1 MADRP
6 VGSLS
11 RSALIG
17 TSWLLA
23 QNVGSRVIGFV
34 SQIILAKLLAP
45 GDFGTIGLA
54 LTVTTLAS
62 VVANF
67 GVDDVLLQ
75 RQKSLRFWATAAFAT
90 SLGLG
95 LLSFLGVIGLAP
107 VAAMIYHAPVLLRL
121 LPLMAL
127 AMPLTALSTVP
138 MAKIRADLNFRFLA
152 AYTTAELAA
161 LQLMTI
167 ALAVLGFGVY
177 SFAIPVPVMALVR
190 AVTFWWVAR
199 PKLGHL
205 RLGQLRMIGSN
216 SAAAFG
222 TKILTAVVG
231 QGAYFVLG
239 LVATKPV
246 VGAYFFAFR
255 LAIQP
260 VQLLAGNLSNVLF
273 PILAQLRSEPR
284 RQGEAALK
292 ASRVLSYVVMPYCFL
307 QAAIAKPLLTFVFAD
322 KWQAAIPLVQILSI
336 GLAFDAVSWV
346 AGALLQARGEFRKS
360 FVYSCVFCPI
370 FFGMVT
376 LGALSFSGMGVAV
389 AVSLFYLAFAPVYSY
404 RVFRK
409 VGVSPSEVA
418 GIYLA
423 PVAFAALAALAA
435 HMLGEVLPSGNL
447 AKTIVIGLV
456 GSALYLALLR
466 LFAPQ
471 MFNQLWA
478 RARVLV
484 QKRVHGAVAT
494 GQARSQA

>member
-1 MADRP
+1 MADSP
-6 VGSLS
+6 AGSLR

-23 QNVGSRVIGFV
+23 QNLGTRVISFA

-54 LTVTTLAS
+54 LTVTTLAN

-75 RQKSLRFWATAAFAT
+75 RQKSLRFWTAAGFVT

-95 LLSFLGVIGLAP
+95 ALSFLCVVLFAP
-107 VAAMIYHAPVLLRL
+107 VAAAIYRAPVLLSL
-121 LPLMAL
+121 LPLMAIAL
-127 AMPLTALSTVP
+127 PLTALSTVP

-152 AYTTAELAA
+152 AYNTAELAGV
-161 LQLMTI
+161 QLLTI

-190 AVTFWWVAR
+190 AITFWWTAR
-199 PKLGHL
+199 PQFGRL
-205 RLGQLRMIGSN
+205 RFRQLRMIGSN

-222 TKILTAVVG
+222 TKILTAGVS
-231 QGAYFVLG
+231 QGDYFVLG
-239 LVATKPV
+239 LVAAKPV

-273 PILAQLRSEPR
+273 PILAQLRGDPV
-284 RQGEAALK
+284 RQGEAASK

-307 QAAIAKPLLTFVFAD
+307 QAAVAKPLLTLVFAD
-322 KWQAAIPLVQILSI
+322 KWLAAIPLMQILSI

-346 AGALLQARGEFRKS
+346 AGALLQARGEFRTS
-360 FVYSCVFCPI
+360 LIYSSVFFPI
-370 FFGMVT
+370 FFAMVT
-376 LGALSFSGMGVAV
+376 LGAVTYSGTGVAL

-404 RVFRK
+404 CVFRK
-409 VGVSPSEVA
+409 VGLSLMEVA

-423 PVAFAALAALAA
+423 PVGFAALAAVAA
-435 HMLGEVLPSGNL
+435 YALGEALPSGNL
-447 AKTIVIGLV
+447 VKTIAIGV
-456 GSALYLALLR
+456 TGSAVYLGLLR
-466 LFAPQ
+466 LFVPQ
-471 MFNQLWA
+471 ISDQLWSRA
-478 RARVLV
+478 RAMVR
-484 QKRVHGAVAT
+484 KRLQGEMAA
-494 GQARSQA
+494 SQA

>member
-1 MADRP
+1 MADSP
-6 VGSLS
+6 VRSLG

-23 QNVGSRVIGFV
+23 QNLGTRAISFA
-34 SQIILAKLLAP
+34 SQIILAKLLVP
-45 GDFGTIGLA
+45 SDFGTIGLA

-75 RQKSLRFWATAAFAT
+75 RQKSLRFWASPAFAT

-95 LLSFLGVIGLAP
+95 LLSFLGVVAVAP
-107 VAAMIYHAPVLLRL
+107 FAVSIYRAPVLLNL

-127 AMPLTALSTVP
+127 SLPLTALSTVP

-152 AYTTAELAA
+152 GYTTAELAA
-161 LQLMTI
+161 LQLLTI

-177 SFAIPVPVMALVR
+177 SFAVPVPVMALVR

-199 PKLGHL
+199 P
-205 RLGQLRMIGSN
+205 RLGRLRIRQLRMIGSN

-222 TKILTAVVG
+222 AKILTAGVS
-231 QGAYFVLG
+231 QGDYFVLG
-239 LVATKPV
+239 LVAAKPV

-273 PILAQLRSEPR
+273 PILAQLRGEPK
-284 RQGEAALK
+284 RQGEAALN

-307 QAAIAKPLLTFVFAD
+307 QAAVARPLLNLVFGD

-360 FVYSCVFCPI
+360 FAYSCVFFPI
-370 FFGMVT
+370 FFAMVT
-376 LGALSFSGMGVAV
+376 LGAVGFSGTGVAV
-389 AVSLFYLAFAPVYSY
+389 AVSLFYMAFAPVYSY
-404 RVFRK
+404 RIFRK
-409 VGVSPSEVA
+409 VGVSRADVV
-418 GIYLA
+418 GIYLP
-423 PVAFAALAALAA
+423 PVTLAALAALVAHLAA
-435 HMLGEVLPSGNL
+435 ETLSSGNL
-447 AKTIVIGLV
+447 AKTVIIGLA
-456 GSALYLALLR
+456 GGGIYLALLR
-466 LFAPQ
+466 LLAPQ
-471 MFNQLWA
+471 IFHQLLA
-478 RARVLV
+478 RFRGMA
-484 QKRVHGAVAT
+484 QKRIHRVA
-494 GQARSQA
+494 AAS

>member
-1 MADRP
+1 MADSP
-6 VGSLS
+6 PGSLR

-23 QNVGSRVIGFV
+23 QNLGTRVISFA
-34 SQIILAKLLAP
+34 SQIVLAKLLAP

-75 RQKSLRFWATAAFAT
+75 RQKSLRFWASAGFAT

-95 LLSFLGVIGLAP
+95 LLSFLGVLLFAP
-107 VAAMIYHAPVLLRL
+107 AAAWIYRAPVLVRL
-121 LPLMAL
+121 LPLMAI

-152 AYTTAELAA
+152 GYNTAELAG
-161 LQLMTI
+161 LQLLTI

-177 SFAIPVPVMALVR
+177 SFAIPVPVMALTR
-190 AVTFWWVAR
+190 AIAFWWVAR
-199 PKLGHL
+199 PRFGRL
-205 RLGQLRMIGSN
+205 RLVQLRMIGAN

-222 TKILTAVVG
+222 SKILTAGVS
-231 QGAYFVLG
+231 QGDYFVLG
-239 LVATKPV
+239 LVAAKPV

-273 PILAQLRSEPR
+273 PILSQLRNEPE

-292 ASRVLSYVVMPYCFL
+292 SSRVLSYVVMPYCFL
-307 QAAIAKPLLTFVFAD
+307 QAAVAKPLLTLVFAD
-322 KWQAAIPLVQILSI
+322 KWQAAIPLMQILSI

-346 AGALLQARGEFRKS
+346 AGALLQARGEFRAS
-360 FVYSCVFCPI
+360 FLYSCI
-370 FFGMVT
+370 FFPVFFAMVA
-376 LGALSFSGMGVAV
+376 LGAVSFSGTGVAV

-409 VGVSPSEVA
+409 VGVSASEVA

-423 PVAFAALAALAA
+423 PVAFAALAAIGAFV
-435 HMLGEVLPSGNL
+435 LGEMLPAGNL
-447 AKTIVIGLV
+447 AKTIVIGLA
-456 GSALYLALLR
+456 GGILYLALLR
-466 LFAPQ
+466 LFVPRVSD
-471 MFNQLWA
+471 QLWT
-478 RARVLV
+478 R
-484 QKRVHGAVAT
+484 AVAMVRKRIQGAMAV
-494 GQARSQA
+494 GQV